1 MYAKKLSLLSGIF
14 WRSFSTYLAD
24 RLLRVCE
31 VKIKSH
37 RILAALSFESRENS
51 TQAEIWK
58 RIVYIGYC
66 DVKHNT

>member
-1 MYAKKLSLLSGIF
+1 MQKLSLLSAIF

-31 VKIKSH
+31 VKIKYH
-37 RILAALSFESRENS
+37 RILAALAFESRENS
-51 TQAEIWK
+51 TRAEIWE

>member
-1 MYAKKLSLLSGIF
+1 MQKKLGLLSAVF

-24 RLLRVCE
+24 RLLRMCK

-37 RILAALSFESRENS
+37 TILASLSFESRENS
-51 TQAEIWK
+51 TQAEIWE
-58 RIVYIGYC
+58 RIVYIGYY

>member
-1 MYAKKLSLLSGIF
+1 MQKTQSSKRHLLEIF
-14 WRSFSTYLAD
+14 FTTYLAD

-51 TQAEIWK
+51 TQAEIWE